1 MSDDYS
7 GGPDSVT
14 EVTTTSWGQ
23 RLLGSLVGALIG
35 IVLVIGSIVLLWWN
49 EGRAVEAIRALDQGA
64 RQVVE
69 VNPATM
75 DSGAEGRLV
84 HLSGMAET
92 RAPARDS
99 AFGIG
104 GETLLRLRRTAEMYQ
119 WVEHKSSR
127 SQENLGGSETTE
139 TTYSY
144 QKEWSEKAVDSG
156 QFHEAGGHRNP
167 PMPVS
172 STTFDSSDVRVGA
185 YRLDRQVLDAL
196 SAFTSFDP
204 QPASLGQGYR
214 KSGDMLYRGQDSG
227 SPAIG
232 DIRIR
237 YTAVTAQTISVVAA
251 QGGGMLAPFR
261 AANGYT
267 IALAEPGVVAAK
279 TMFQEKAH
287 EESVL
292 TWVLR
297 AVGFVLML
305 LGFWLMSSPLS
316 VLVGVIPLLE
326 DLVGIG
332 AFLMALVVAV
342 PLTLLV
348 IAAAWIVHRPLIGIG
363 LIVIGLALA
372 YGLRRLHRKP
382 VPQTTFLPAGTLRG

>member
-69 VNPATM
+69 VNPAAV
-75 DSGAEGRLV
+75 DNGAEGRLV

-127 SQENLGGSETTE
+127 SQKNLGGSETTE

-156 QFHEAGGHRNP
+156 QFREAGGHRNP

-237 YTAVTAQTISVVAA
+237 YRRSPRRRSVSS
-251 QGGGMLAPFR
+251 PRR
-261 AANGYT
+261 AAACWHRSARPT
-267 IALAEPGVVAAK
+267 ATRSRSP
-279 TMFQEKAH
+279 
-287 EESVL
+287 S
-292 TWVLR
+292 R
-297 AVGFVLML
+297 ASSRQRRCSRKRRTRSR
-305 LGFWLMSSPLS
+305 SSPGCCAPS
-316 VLVGVIPLLE
+316 
-326 DLVGIG
+326 
-332 AFLMALVVAV
+332 ASC
-342 PLTLLV
+342 
-348 IAAAWIVHRPLIGIG
+348 
-363 LIVIGLALA
+363 
-372 YGLRRLHRKP
+372 
-382 VPQTTFLPAGTLRG
+382 